1 MRSRQRK
8 LTSFT
13 ASFCAILCW
22 SAPCVGVDEADR
34 LSTGHELNKEV
45 KPEHR
50 VRPLP
55 TDTFKPTEE
64 VSEDFPVPF
73 PTDI

>member
-1 MRSRQRK
+1 MHSKQRK
-8 LTSFT
+8 PTSFT
-13 ASFCAILCW
+13 LLFCAILCW
-22 SAPCVGVDEADR
+22 STPCISVEENDR

-55 TDTFKPTEE
+55 ADTFKPTEE
-64 VSEDFPVPF
+64 ISEDFPVPF